1 MTMGQLAVETDRE
14 PKGRGL
20 ALVLVGIML
29 ALGTVPVA
37 MMSWPHGPGPDAFRP
52 TSVAA
57 PVVVAQ
63 RPILFVDRDNGTAA
77 VLDADDRTELAA
89 MSAGEGGFVRTA
101 LRLMIVE
108 RRRHDAP
115 ADQAFRLTQWSTG
128 SVTLEDQAT
137 GKTLEL
143 KAFGATNAE
152 AFARLLET
160 RRKQQ

>member
-1 MTMGQLAVETDRE
+1 MGYLAIDTDRE

-20 ALVLVGIML
+20 ALVLVGVML

-37 MMSWPHGPGPDAFRP
+37 MMAWPRGQGTEAFRP
-52 TSVAA
+52 VSATA
-57 PVVVAQ
+57 PVAVAQ
-63 RPILFVDRDNGTAA
+63 KPIQFVERIDGTAA
-77 VLDADDRTELAA
+77 VLDANDGTELATMA
-89 MSAGEGGFVRTA
+89 AGEGGFVRTA

-108 RRRHDAP
+108 RRRHDAQ
-115 ADQAFRLTQWSTG
+115 ADQAFRLTHWNTG

-143 KAFGATNAE
+143 KAFGVTNAE

-160 RRKQQ
+160 RRKPQ